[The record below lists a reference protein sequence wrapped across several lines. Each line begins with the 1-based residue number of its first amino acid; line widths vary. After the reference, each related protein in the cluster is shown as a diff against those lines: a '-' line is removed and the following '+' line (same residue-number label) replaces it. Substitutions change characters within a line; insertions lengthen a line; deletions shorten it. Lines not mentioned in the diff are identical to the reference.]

1 MTKMCQEDESS
12 RKEGD
17 KMMIIEMGNVGSS
30 VLRLVWTSENLR
42 TMAMYDNFVI
52 MKIDDK
58 HDHSDG
64 KTFDGAE

>member
-42 TMAMYDNFVI
+42 TMAMYDNFVKI
-52 MKIDDK
+52 KIDDNY
-58 HDHSDG
+58 DQSDG
-64 KTFDGAE
+64 KT